1 MTVEII
7 SDEDG
12 ARVMRVVAPLTDDD
26 ALALRAGD
34 RVRIS
39 GVVWTARDAAHARLA
54 TLDAAGEPWPF
65 PAEGAIL
72 YYTGPTPTRPGQVVG
87 SAGPTTAS
95 RMDKLTDMTLLHGVK
110 AVVGKG
116 ERGAG
121 VRESLQ
127 KHHAVALAAIG
138 GLGAILARSITA
150 SEVVAFEELG
160 TEAIR
165 RLEVTDFPAVVVQ
178 DAHGGDLYAEARA
191 HWREKSA

>member
-7 SDEDG
+7 SEEGG
-12 ARVMRVVAPLTDDD
+12 ARIVRVVAPLTDDD

-34 RVRIS
+34 RARIS
-39 GVVWTARDAAHARLA
+39 GVIWTARDAAHARLA
-54 TLDAAGEPWPF
+54 ALDASGEGWPF

-95 RMDKLTDMTLLHGVK
+95 RMDKLTEMTLRRGVK
-110 AVVGKG
+110 VVMGKG
-116 ERGAG
+116 ERGAE
-121 VRESLQ
+121 VRDALQ
-127 KHHAVALAAIG
+127 RHRAVALAAIG

-150 SEVVAFEELG
+150 SEIVAFEELG

-165 RLEVTDFPAVVVQ
+165 RLEVTDFPAVVVH

-191 HWREKSA
+191 HWREKTA